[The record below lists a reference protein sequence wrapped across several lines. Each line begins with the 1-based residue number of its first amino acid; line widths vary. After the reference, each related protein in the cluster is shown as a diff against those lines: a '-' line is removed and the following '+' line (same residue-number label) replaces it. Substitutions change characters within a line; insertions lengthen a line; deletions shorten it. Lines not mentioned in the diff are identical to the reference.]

1 MTAALLLAAI
11 TAIILVPV
19 AIGIG
24 VAASRRQHAEPAP
37 LPGGGDTVVTPT
49 TVAWARRRD
58 YRAEGD
64 AVEDQARPQR
74 SPILS
79 PVTGA
84 PLEDFAPGQY
94 LTFALDPPASLT
106 RPTRTVVRCC
116 SMSHKPNAANFRI
129 TVKRMPAPSTRP
141 DLPAGA
147 ASSFLHD
154 AVRVGDVLRVKAP
167 AGQFV
172 LDNASDVPVVF
183 LAGGIGVTP
192 MISMIAWSLTRQPD
206 RRLHLFDGVR
216 NGADR
221 AFKTRL
227 EGFAPSHPT
236 FTLTSFTLRPT
247 LMMSRAARARGI
259 GRSGRPWPQGTA
271 A

>member
-11 TAIILVPV
+11 SAVILVQV
-19 AIGIG
+19 AVGIG
-24 VAASRRQHAEPAP
+24 VATSRRQHAEPAP
-37 LPGGGDTVVTPT
+37 LPGGGDTVVTST
-49 TVAWARRRD
+49 TAAWAGWRD
-58 YRAEGD
+58 FRVKGH
-64 AVEDQARPQR
+64 AVEDKARTQR
-74 SPILS
+74 SLILS
-79 PVTGA
+79 PVDGV
-84 PLEDFAPGQY
+84 PLDDFAPGQY

-106 RPTRTVVRCC
+106 RPTRTVVRCF

-129 TVKRMPAPSTRP
+129 TVKRMPAPATRP

-154 AVRVGDVLRVKAP
+154 AVRVGDILQVKAP

-172 LDNASDVPVVF
+172 LDSATDVPVVF

-192 MISMIAWSLTRQPD
+192 MISMIAWSPARQPD
-206 RRLHLFDGVR
+206 RPLHLFYGVR
-216 NGADR
+216 NAADC

-236 FTLTSFTLRPT
+236 FTLTSFTQRPT
-247 LMMSRAARARGI
+247 LMMSRAARARDT
-259 GRSGRPWPQGTA
+259 GRSGRP
-271 A
+271 